1 MAQIMC
7 EITLDLSANESG
19 LVIEAKQGDSNSRLL
34 CVRLAD
40 RGRPVRIE
48 AGSTVLLNATH
59 GEGADAFAGYV
70 SNGAA
75 IFVLP
80 EAILAE
86 AKDVKCDV
94 SVLGGDASRLTTA
107 AFTVRVGQAVCPD
120 GGTATPMGTDLVA
133 EWLATGEV
141 QPLYPTAG
149 DTGYLLNIP
158 RLNRKYA
165 VDLSD
170 DKYKDDGVW
179 REIGLV
185 LPTPDALESESWVM
199 LYCHAPKTALGGA
212 VRMNWGKSGEVL
224 FADGQRPLVTMED
237 FDVFCTYSPVAG
249 KWQIGVIQY
258 GGGV

>member
-7 EITLDLSANESG
+7 EITLDLSTNESG
-19 LVIEAKQGDSNSRLL
+19 LVVEAKQGDRNSRLL

-40 RGRPVRIE
+40 RNRPVRIE
-48 AGSTVLLNATH
+48 AGATVLLNAAC
-59 GEGADAFAGYV
+59 GEGACAFAGYV
-70 SNGAA
+70 ADGAA

-80 EAILAE
+80 DAVLAE
-86 AKDVKCDV
+86 VGDVKCDV
-94 SVLGGDASRLTTA
+94 SVVGGDAGRLTTA
-107 AFTVRVGQAVCPD
+107 SFTVRVGQAVCPD
-120 GGTATPMGTDLVA
+120 GGTATQTGADLVA

-141 QPLYPTAG
+141 QPLTPTAG
-149 DTGYLLNIP
+149 DTGYLLNVP
-158 RLNRKYA
+158 RLNRKYT

-170 DKYKDDGVW
+170 DKYKDNGNW
-179 REIGLV
+179 REISLV

-199 LYCHAPKTALGGA
+199 LYCHAPMARLGGS

-224 FADGQRPLVTMED
+224 FADSQRPLITMED

-249 KWQIGVIQY
+249 KWQIGVVQY